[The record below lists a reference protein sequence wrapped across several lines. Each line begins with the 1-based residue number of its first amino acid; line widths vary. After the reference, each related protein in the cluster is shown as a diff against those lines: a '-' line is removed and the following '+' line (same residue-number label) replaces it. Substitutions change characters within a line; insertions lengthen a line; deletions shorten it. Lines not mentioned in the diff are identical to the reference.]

1 MHIPRNFNGQLEE
14 FLSAQ
19 ETDSRVSSFEA
30 TFSEKQSAVM
40 FKTLKLKCT
49 NKIFQLADKGR
60 VTQNG

>member
-1 MHIPRNFNGQLEE
+1 MHILRNFNGQLGE

-40 FKTLKLKCT
+40 FKTLKLKCN

-60 VTQNG
+60 VT